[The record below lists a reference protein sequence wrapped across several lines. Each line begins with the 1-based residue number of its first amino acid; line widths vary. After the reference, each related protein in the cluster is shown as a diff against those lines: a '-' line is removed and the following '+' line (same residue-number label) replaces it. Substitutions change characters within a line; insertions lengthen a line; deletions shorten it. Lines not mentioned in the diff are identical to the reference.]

1 MSQPKAAAS
10 SAHMPYS
17 AALTMIFF
25 GTQPTLTQVPPQK
38 RSSATPTRAPWPAA
52 IRAQRTPALPP
63 PMTKRSK
70 S

>member
-1 MSQPKAAAS
+1 
-10 SAHMPYS
+10 
-17 AALTMIFF
+17 MIFF

-38 RSSATPTRAPWPAA
+38 RSSAMPTRAPWVAA
-52 IRAQRTPALPP
+52 MRPQRTPAEPP